1 MTRKDKFL
9 MRMYNANLYLRREDN
24 VNFLTNMILVE
35 NEIGDIP
42 DFVNELSEKELA
54 LSARNFRIFL
64 ALKREINS
72 LPVDYE

>member
-24 VNFLTNMILVE
+24 VNFFTNMILAE
-35 NEIGDIP
+35 NEIGNIP
-42 DFVNELSEKELA
+42 DFVIVLSEKELA
-54 LSARNFRIFL
+54 LSERNFRIFH